1 MSINLRLPNIT
12 GLSEKEQISQIRTYL
27 YQLVGELQFAL
38 NNAESNSDIV
48 LLNQKRSNDTSNS
61 SNVNT
66 NSIFAALKPLIIKSA
81 DIVDAYYDK
90 ITKNL
95 EGEYV
100 AKSDFGTYKEKT
112 TQTIEG
118 NSTAIEQTFANVQ
131 TIDTDLKGVF
141 NSVQTIDTKLSDE
154 VSGIKQNIEDTAK
167 GLTDSLKDTTENL
180 SESIDNVSGAL
191 GSQIAALVNRVDAIM
206 TVNAYIKSG
215 QLYYNDEELPVYG
228 LEVGQTNTVNG
239 VETFKKFARFTA
251 DRLSF
256 YDQNDTEVAFISD
269 YKLFITNAEVSGSL
283 ILGQYKID
291 TSNGLAFKW
300 VGGESLWQ
308 MKARSR

>member
-1 MSINLRLPNIT
+1 MSVNLRLPNIT

-48 LLNQKRSNDTSNS
+48 ILNQKRSNDTSNS

-90 ITKNL
+90 LTKKL

-100 AKSDFGTYKEKT
+100 AVSDFGTYKEET
-112 TQTIEG
+112 AQTIEE
-118 NSTAIEQTFANVQ
+118 NSTAIEQTFTNVQ
-131 TIDTDLKGVF
+131 TIDSDLKGVF
-141 NSVQTIDTKLSDE
+141 NSVQTIDTKISDE

-167 GLTDSLKDTTENL
+167 GLTDSIKDATENL

-215 QLYYNDEELPVYG
+215 QLYYNAEELPVYG

-256 YDQNDTEVAFISD
+256 YDQNDTEVAYISD
-269 YKLFITNAEVSGSL
+269 YKLYITSVEILYNL
-283 ILGQYKID
+283 IAGGFVLDFSRGWTLKF
-291 TSNGLAFKW
+291 A
-300 VGGESLWQ
+300 GGE
-308 MKARSR
+308 